1 MSAPFRSEN
10 FLDPQGALVD
20 EPSYLRGW
28 SGRPTLMAAA
38 HRHDDLEINF
48 VAGGGSMLYLYG
60 GELLEVAVGG
70 LAVFWAAIPH
80 QLVASQATRV
90 HWLHVPFDQFLA
102 WGLPQPLLTR
112 VLSGVP
118 VITPAARAD
127 ASDPAKFTQW
137 AADLAAG
144 DDELHRIAMLEI
156 QARVRRLALATVG
169 DPAHRH
175 AGDDPALRQAVS
187 MARYIAHHF
196 REPITVADVAAAAN
210 VHPTYAMTQFR
221 KVVRATI
228 GDYVKL
234 YRLAEARRLLVT
246 TDLPASQVAAAAGF
260 GSVSRFYQVFTDA
273 CGTTPARFRH
283 GRGL

>member
-20 EPSYLRGW
+20 EPSYLRSWYGQ
-28 SGRPTLMAAA
+28 PTLMSTA

-48 VAGGGSMLYLYG
+48 VADGGSMVYLYG
-60 GELLEVAVGG
+60 GELLEVAAGG

-80 QLVASQATRV
+80 QLVASRATRV
-90 HWLHVPFDQFLA
+90 HWLHVPFDRFLA
-102 WGLPQPLLTR
+102 WGLPQTLLTR
-112 VLSGVP
+112 VLSGAP
-118 VITPAARAD
+118 VIAPAARAD

-144 DDELHRIAMLEI
+144 DDELHHIAMLEV

-169 DPAHRH
+169 EPVHRYT
-175 AGDDPALRQAVS
+175 GDDPALRQAVA
-187 MARYIAHHF
+187 MARHIARHF
-196 REPITVADVAAAAN
+196 REPITVTDVAAAAN

-221 KVVRATI
+221 KVVRTTI
-228 GDYVKL
+228 GDYLKR

-260 GSVSRFYQVFTDA
+260 GSVSRFYRVFTDA
-273 CGTTPARFRH
+273 CGTTPARFRY

>member
-1 MSAPFRSEN
+1 MSVPSRSEN
-10 FLDPQGALVD
+10 FLDPQDTLVD
-20 EPSYLRGW
+20 EPSYLSGW

-48 VAGGGSMLYLYG
+48 VADGGSMLYIYG
-60 GELLEVAVGG
+60 GELLEVEAGG

-80 QLVASQATRV
+80 QVVASEATHV

-102 WGLPQPLLTR
+102 WGLPQPLLAR

-118 VITPAARAD
+118 VISPAARAD

-156 QARVRRLALATVG
+156 QARVRRLAHSAVG
-169 DPAHRH
+169 DPVRRY

-187 MARYIAHHF
+187 MVRHIAHHF

-221 KVVRATI
+221 KVVRTTI

-246 TDLPASQVAAAAGF
+246 TDIPASQVAEAAGF

-283 GRGL
+283 GHGH

>member
-1 MSAPFRSEN
+1 MSAPFGSEN

-20 EPSYLRGW
+20 EPSSLRGW

-48 VAGGGSMLYLYG
+48 VADGGSMLYLYG
-60 GELLEVAVGG
+60 GELLEIAAGG

-80 QLVASQATRV
+80 QLVTSGATRV
-90 HWLHVPFDQFLA
+90 HWLHLPFDHFLA
-102 WGLPQPLLTR
+102 WGLPQPLLAR

-118 VITPAARAD
+118 VVTAADRAD

-144 DDELHRIAMLEI
+144 DEELHRIAMLEI

-169 DPAHRH
+169 DPVHRY
-175 AGDDPALRQAVS
+175 AGDDAALRHAVS
-187 MARYIAHHF
+187 MARHIAQHF

-210 VHPTYAMTQFR
+210 VHPSYAMTQFR
-221 KVVRATI
+221 KVVRTTI
-228 GDYVKL
+228 GEYLKL

-246 TDLPASQVAAAAGF
+246 TDLPTSQVAAAAGF
-260 GSVSRFYQVFTDA
+260 GSVSRFYRVFTGA

>member
-1 MSAPFRSEN
+1 M
-10 FLDPQGALVD
+10 DPQGALVD

-28 SGRPTLMAAA
+28 SGRPTLMEAA

-48 VAGGGSMLYLYG
+48 VSGGGSMLYLYG

-80 QLVASQATRV
+80 QLVASRATRA
-90 HWLHVPFDQFLA
+90 HWLHVPFDRFLA
-102 WGLPQPLLTR
+102 WGLPQPLLAR

-118 VITPAARAD
+118 MIAPAARAD

-144 DDELHRIAMLEI
+144 DDELHRIAMLEV
-156 QARVRRLALATVG
+156 QARVRRLALAADG
-169 DPAHRH
+169 DPVRRGVGAE
-175 AGDDPALRQAVS
+175 PALRQAVS

-196 REPITVADVAAAAN
+196 REPITVSDVAAAAN
-210 VHPTYAMTQFR
+210 VHPAYAMAQFR
-221 KVVRATI
+221 KVVRTTI
-228 GDYVKL
+228 GEYVKL

-246 TDLPASQVAAAAGF
+246 TDLPATQVAVAAGF
-260 GSVSRFYQVFTDA
+260 GSVSRFYRVFTDA

-283 GRGL
+283 GGAAATVPTRSEPP